1 MQARWLGQTGLHGL
15 QRHVRYHGAYSY
27 TLNSARCCADAAIQ
41 GELVEFRK
49 HIRILK
55 KQARYRSASRI
66 DIPCRQTGAAR
77 CLTRRIQ
84 AAESFCRRDF
94 LLASG
99 AGAALTGIA
108 LTFHA
113 HAKAPPV
120 QLADY
125 KPEYFTPEE
134 WAFVLAATARLIP
147 SEGEGPGALE
157 AHVPIFLDRQLKGD
171 YGNATNWYMQ
181 GPHDPTATP
190 DRGWQTPLNPAQLY
204 RKAIPAV
211 NAWCQSRWS
220 KDFKDLAPEQ
230 QDETLTA
237 LQKGQAGMAP
247 DISIFFTTLLANTKE
262 GYFAD
267 PMHGG

>member
-1 MQARWLGQTGLHGL
+1 MSDSPH
-15 QRHVRYHGAYSY
+15 S
-27 TLNSARCCADAAIQ
+27 S
-41 GELVEFRK
+41 
-49 HIRILK
+49 
-55 KQARYRSASRI
+55 
-66 DIPCRQTGAAR
+66 
-77 CLTRRIQ
+77 
-84 AAESFCRRDF
+84 RRDF

-99 AGAALTGIA
+99 ASAALTGIA

-120 QLADY
+120 QLAEY

-267 PMHGG
+267 PMHGGNFGMQSWVYIGFPGARASYAEWVDQHNVKYPLGPVSIKGERA

>member
-1 MQARWLGQTGLHGL
+1 MSDSPHSG
-15 QRHVRYHGAYSY
+15 
-27 TLNSARCCADAAIQ
+27 
-41 GELVEFRK
+41 
-49 HIRILK
+49 
-55 KQARYRSASRI
+55 
-66 DIPCRQTGAAR
+66 
-77 CLTRRIQ
+77 
-84 AAESFCRRDF
+84 RRDF

-99 AGAALTGIA
+99 ASAALTGIA

-120 QLADY
+120 QLAEY

-267 PMHGG
+267 PMHGGNFGMQSWVYIGFPGARASYAEWVDQHNVKYPLGPVSIKGERA

>member
-1 MQARWLGQTGLHGL
+1 MSDSPH
-15 QRHVRYHGAYSY
+15 S
-27 TLNSARCCADAAIQ
+27 S
-41 GELVEFRK
+41 
-49 HIRILK
+49 
-55 KQARYRSASRI
+55 
-66 DIPCRQTGAAR
+66 
-77 CLTRRIQ
+77 
-84 AAESFCRRDF
+84 RRDF

-125 KPEYFTPEE
+125 KPEYFTSEE

-267 PMHGG
+267 PMHGGNFGMQSWVYIGFPGARASYAEWVDQHNVKYPLGPVSIKGERA